1 MKLEFVNHASLIFS
15 YKDVNLMLDPWFEG
29 LAFDKG
35 WSLLSKSKFE
45 MKDFERITHIWFS
58 HEHPDHFSP
67 SIISRIPSELKS
79 KITILYHETN
89 DKKIV
94 DFCIKQGFKEVVEL
108 KENQAYVLQDDFKIT
123 SNEHTGGDSWCY
135 LSTNEYGIL
144 NINDCVIRTEE
155 ESQELQNLVG
165 RVDVLLTQFG
175 YAHKIGN
182 EGDDLMR
189 RNAMEE
195 KKVRIE
201 NQAAI
206 FKPKFI
212 IPFAS
217 FVFFCHEENKYMNLS
232 NFMID
237 EMADLIKNK
246 LGRKDVVMYP
256 GDIWEVG
263 NTTWN
268 SSSAI
273 ERYNVD
279 FANVSNFDFV
289 KTLPVS
295 QEELMKSGAEYG
307 LKLIRKNPTAKRL
320 LSKIGTTFYV
330 NDLNKSYRF
339 VGEKG
344 IIEDS
349 KNPTGCDVQLS
360 SEALDYSFKN
370 EWGAGTCHINARYF
384 TTESGDVYKFHLLM
398 NIANLNNEGK
408 EYIWERP
415 TFLSRLK
422 HKLKFS

>member
-67 SIISRIPSELKS
+67 PIISKIPQEFKS
-79 KITILYHETN
+79 KITVLYHETN

-94 DFCIKQGFKEVVEL
+94 DYCIKQGFKEVVEL

-182 EGDDLMR
+182 EEDDLLR

-195 KKVRIE
+195 KKGRIE

-256 GDIWEVG
+256 GDVWEVG
-263 NTTWN
+263 SESWD
-268 SSSAI
+268 SMSAI
-273 ERYNVD
+273 DRYNTD
-279 FANVSNFDFV
+279 FSNVSHFPFV
-289 KTLPVS
+289 KTFSVS
-295 QEELMKSGAEYG
+295 EQALLKSGAEFG
-307 LKLIRKNPTAKRL
+307 AKLIHKNPTAKRL
-320 LSKIGTTFYV
+320 LSKIGTTFFV
-330 NDLNKSYRF
+330 TDLNKSYRF
-339 VGEKG
+339 IGENG
-344 IIEDS
+344 ILEDS
-349 KNPTGCDVQLS
+349 KNPNECDVQLS

-384 TTESGDVYKFHLLM
+384 TTELGDVYKFHLLM

-415 TFLSRLK
+415 TFFNRLK
-422 HKLKFS
+422 HKLKLS